1 MKERKPSKPE
11 SEYALYRG
19 DEFVDI
25 GSIGYL
31 SEAYGVPKKTL
42 SWLASPSIRA
52 RMEKRKAT
60 GWVALRL

>member
-1 MKERKPSKPE
+1 MSKTSKPE

-25 GSIGYL
+25 GSLNYL
-31 SEAYGVPKKTL
+31 SSSYGVPKKTL
-42 SWLASPSIRA
+42 SWLASPSVRA
-52 RMEKRKAT
+52 RMETRKAT